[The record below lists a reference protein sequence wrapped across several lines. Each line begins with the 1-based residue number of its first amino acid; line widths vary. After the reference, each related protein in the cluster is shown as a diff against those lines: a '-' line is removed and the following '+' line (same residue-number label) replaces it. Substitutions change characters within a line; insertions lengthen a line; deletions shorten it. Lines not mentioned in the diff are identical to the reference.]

1 MENIELHIEELILEG
16 FAPGDRYR
24 IGEALECELT
34 RLFNEQGAPS
44 LFIQSGEF
52 GRLDGG
58 AFEVRP
64 GTGAEAVGKQVAQT
78 IYQEAIKW
86 V

>member
-24 IGEALECELT
+24 IGEAMEHELT
-34 RLFNEQGAPS
+34 RLFSDQGAPS
-44 LFIQSGEF
+44 LFVQSGEF

-58 AFEVRP
+58 AFHVAP
-64 GTGAEAVGKQVAQT
+64 GTNAEAVGKQVAKAV
-78 IYQEAIKW
+78 YEGSRKW
-86 V
+86 E